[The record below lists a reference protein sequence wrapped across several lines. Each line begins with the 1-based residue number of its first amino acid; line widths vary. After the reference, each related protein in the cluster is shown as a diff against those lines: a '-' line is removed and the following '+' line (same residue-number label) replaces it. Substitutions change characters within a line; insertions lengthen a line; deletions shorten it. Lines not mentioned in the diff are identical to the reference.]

1 MLLRLY
7 VPEQFVDIVKVA
19 PVPLPLVLVCEIF
32 VNVEAPLAVPLILAV
47 LTPDAAMPVADAAIA
62 PDTGE
67 LPDGDE
73 AVTLPVKS

>member
-7 VPEQFVDIVKVA
+7 VPEPLVDIVKVA
-19 PVPLPLVLVCEIF
+19 PAPLPLVLVCEIF
-32 VNVEAPLAVPLILAV
+32 ENVEAPVAVPLAVAV
-47 LTPDAAMPVADAAIA
+47 LTPEAAVPVADAAIA

>member
-1 MLLRLY
+1 M
-7 VPEQFVDIVKVA
+7 
-19 PVPLPLVLVCEIF
+19 LVCEIF
-32 VNVEAPLAVPLILAV
+32 ENVEAPVAVPLAVAV
-47 LTPDAAMPVADAAIA
+47 LTPEAAVPVADAAIA

>member
-7 VPEQFVDIVKVA
+7 EPKPFVDIVKVA
-19 PVPLPLVLVCEIF
+19 PVPLPLVLVCETF
-32 VNVEAPLAVPLILAV
+32 VNVEAPLAVPLVVAV
-47 LTPDAAMPVADAAIA
+47 LIPDAAMPVADAAIA

-73 AVTLPVKS
+73 PVTLPVKS